1 MKTTTYYLRFHKLIL
16 ISLLFLFSSNIF
28 AQDTFKVVCDKTDN
42 TVKVIKS
49 DNRSP
54 NYVPIKGGFPFQQ
67 IAQQWIDNNLTT
79 TTCNPEEIVKEIQTE
94 QKNNPQ
100 TQVAD
105 QNNQINQPAQK
116 TQPATITSATAQQ
129 PRYRNSSL
137 IINAKFSNIGE
148 HFSLD
153 QSLAPGFE
161 VGFEQLF
168 GKKYYIGIGVGMNFY
183 FTDFSPTHA
192 TIDQVTFFFGKIPLF
207 IGYRTYH
214 KKYFFMYEIGGEF
227 NTEFQASD
235 ENIEYLSTANSN
247 SYDIMARFR
256 VGTER
261 IMVSLGTELW
271 VSEIYKYNDYGMS
284 VFYLGMKF
292 SF

>member
-94 QKNNPQ
+94 QKNNPP
-100 TQVAD
+100 TQVTD

-214 KKYFFMYEIGGEF
+214 KKYFFMHEIGGEF

-235 ENIEYLSTANSN
+235 ENIDYLSTPNSN

>member
-94 QKNNPQ
+94 QKNNPP
-100 TQVAD
+100 TQVTD

-235 ENIEYLSTANSN
+235 ENIDYLSTPNSN

>member
-1 MKTTTYYLRFHKLIL
+1 MKTTTYYLGFLKLVL
-16 ISLLFLFSSNIF
+16 ITLLFLFSINIF

-67 IAQQWIDNNLTT
+67 IAQQWIDNNFTT
-79 TTCNPEEIVKEIQTE
+79 TTCNPEEIVKQIQTE
-94 QKNNPQ
+94 QKNNPP

-105 QNNQINQPAQK
+105 QNKQINQPTQK
-116 TQPATITSATAQQ
+116 TQPATFTSATTQE
-129 PRYRNSSL
+129 PRYRNTSL
-137 IINAKFSNIGE
+137 IFNAKFSNIGE

-153 QSLAPGFE
+153 QSLVPGFE

-168 GKKYYIGIGVGMNFY
+168 GKKYYVGIGVGMNLY
-183 FTDFSPTHA
+183 FTDFSSTYD
-192 TIDQVTFFFGKIPLF
+192 TLDQVTFFFGKIPLF
-207 IGYRTYH
+207 FGYRTYH
-214 KKYFFMYEIGGEF
+214 KKYIFMYEIGGEF

-235 ENIEYLSTANSN
+235 ENIEYLSTPNSN

-256 VGTER
+256 VGTDR

-271 VSEIYKYNDYGMS
+271 VSEIYKYNDHGMS
-284 VFYLGMKF
+284 VFYLGMKY